1 MTQSSSS
8 TGFSTNGDKAEPQ
21 HLAQLTAEHFQN
33 HCQQVWQ
40 RTDRMFAGLMALQ
53 WLAGIGVAL
62 WITPLTWIGATSSI
76 HLHVLAA
83 IFLGGAIASFPIL
96 LVFLRPG
103 QAITR
108 HVIAVAQ
115 MLASAL
121 LIHLTGGRIET
132 HFQIFGSLAFLA
144 FYRDWRVLVTASIVV
159 ALDHFLRGTYW
170 PRSIFGTVTPDS
182 FRWIEHA
189 GWVLFEDVFLF
200 IMCHQSIME
209 MRAIAERQA
218 ELELTNDRVELAVKE
233 RTHEL
238 DQTNHELQK
247 AKEIADAANI
257 AKSSFLANM
266 SHEIRTPMNG
276 VIGMTGLLLDTEL
289 CDEQIGFV
297 ETIQQSGENLLT
309 IINEILDF
317 SKIESGSLELEHLA
331 FDLIPGLEEV
341 LDLFG
346 ARSAEKNIDLAYLF
360 DAHTPGAI
368 VSDPTRLRQVLINLV
383 GNALKFTEKGE
394 VVVEVSSERLSRQ
407 DLPQDNAYLRLVDEE
422 KFEEEEWILLKF
434 EVRDTGPGIPTDR
447 MDRLFQP
454 FSQVDASITR
464 HHGGTG
470 LGLAIAKRLVEA
482 MGGKIWV
489 NSVAGTGTSF
499 FFTLFTKATCSR
511 RRVNFLTSSAVLKDR
526 QVLIVDDGEINR
538 RILRIQAERWGMIPQ
553 VFDKPTE
560 VLSWLEGGPQVD
572 LAILDFQMPVVDGC
586 QLAREIH
593 SFDKYKVL
601 PLILLS
607 SSLPSRGMGISS
619 LDEFAV
625 RLMKP
630 IKQADLFNALTT
642 ALGKIKTVTKSIR
655 QDKIFDPA
663 MAARLPLVILVA
675 EDNIV
680 NQKVAMGVLL
690 QLGYQTDLVI
700 SGKEAVEAVER
711 QKYDLLFMDLQ
722 MPDMDGLEAT
732 RLICSRMSPSER
744 PYIVAMTANAMKE
757 DRELCLSAGMDDYLS
772 KPIRPDEIKAA
783 IERAAKAHPIAAK

>member
-1 MTQSSSS
+1 
-8 TGFSTNGDKAEPQ
+8 
-21 HLAQLTAEHFQN
+21 
-33 HCQQVWQ
+33 
-40 RTDRMFAGLMALQ
+40 
-53 WLAGIGVAL
+53 
-62 WITPLTWIGATSSI
+62 
-76 HLHVLAA
+76 
-83 IFLGGAIASFPIL
+83 
-96 LVFLRPG
+96 
-103 QAITR
+103 
-108 HVIAVAQ
+108 
-115 MLASAL
+115 
-121 LIHLTGGRIET
+121 
-132 HFQIFGSLAFLA
+132 
-144 FYRDWRVLVTASIVV
+144 
-159 ALDHFLRGTYW
+159 
-170 PRSIFGTVTPDS
+170 
-182 FRWIEHA
+182 
-189 GWVLFEDVFLF
+189 
-200 IMCHQSIME
+200 
-209 MRAIAERQA
+209 
-218 ELELTNDRVELAVKE
+218 
-233 RTHEL
+233 L

-289 CDEQIGFV
+289 SDEQIGFV
-297 ETIQQSGENLLT
+297 ETIQQSGDNLLT

-331 FDLIPGLEEV
+331 FDLIPCLEEV

-368 VSDPTRLRQVLINLV
+368 VGDPTRLRQVLINLV

-394 VVVEVSSERLSRQ
+394 VVVEVSSECLSRQ
-407 DLPQDNAYLRLVDEE
+407 DIPQDNAYLRLVGEE
-422 KFEEEEWILLKF
+422 KFEEEEWTCLKF
-434 EVRDTGPGIPTDR
+434 EVRDTGSGIPADR

-470 LGLAIAKRLVEA
+470 LGLVIAKRLVGA

-499 FFTLFTKATCSR
+499 FFTLLTKATRSR
-511 RRVNFLTSSAVLKDR
+511 RRVNFFTSSAVLKDR
-526 QVLIVDDGEINR
+526 QVLIVDDAEINR
-538 RILRIQAERWGMIPQ
+538 RILRIQTERWGMIPQ
-553 VFDKPTE
+553 VFDKPAE

-572 LAILDFQMPVVDGC
+572 VAILDFQMPVVDGR

-593 SFDKYKVL
+593 SFDKYKEL

-607 SSLPSRGMGISS
+607 SSLASSGMGISS
-619 LDEFAV
+619 VDEFAV

-642 ALGKIKTVTKSIR
+642 ALGKIKTVTKSFR
-655 QDKIFDPA
+655 QKKIFDPA
-663 MAARLPLVILVA
+663 MATRLPLDILVA

-680 NQKVAMGVLL
+680 NQKVAMGILL
-690 QLGYQTDLVI
+690 QFGYQTDLVVN
-700 SGKEAVEAVER
+700 GKEAVEAVGR

-722 MPDMDGLEAT
+722 MPDMDGLEAA

-744 PYIVAMTANAMKE
+744 PYIVAMTANAMNE

-783 IERAAKAHPIAAK
+783 IERAAKAHLIIAN